1 MRQILV
7 TGGAGF
13 IGYHLSLEL
22 AKSNHVTI
30 IDNFSRGKL
39 DVKLKELLQKK
50 KIRII
55 KKNLEKEITFNK
67 KFDYIFH
74 LAATVGV
81 NNVNINPSFTLQNN
95 IIPAF
100 NLVNYIKKKNKN
112 CIFIFFSTSE
122 VYSPLIKIKKNIFP
136 LKESYDLLLPNKT
149 NDRDSYFISKILVEK
164 FLKLSNINYIIYRP
178 HNIYGPRMGM
188 SHVIPELIKRII
200 LEKNKKVKIY
210 SPNHKRVFCYIDD
223 CIKQIILTC
232 FKKKFLNQIINLG
245 STQNE
250 IKIFDLAKIINNF
263 LHVKKI
269 LLCGPITPGSPKRRI
284 PSLKKI
290 SNVIKNYNETKLVVG
305 IKKTV
310 DWYANY

>member
-1 MRQILV
+1 LRQILV

-22 AKSNHVTI
+22 AKNNYVTI

-39 DVKLKELLQKK
+39 DFKLKELLQKK
-50 KIRII
+50 KIKII
-55 KKNLEKEITFNK
+55 KKNLEKKITFNK

-81 NNVNINPSFTLQNN
+81 KNVNENPSFTLQNN

-136 LKESYDLLLPNKT
+136 LKESYDLLLPSKT
-149 NDRDSYFISKILVEK
+149 SGRDSYFISKIFVEK

-200 LEKNKKVKIY
+200 LDKNKKVKIY

-223 CIKQIILTC
+223 CINQIIFSC
-232 FKKKFLNQIINLG
+232 FKKKYFNKVLNIG
-245 STQNE
+245 SNQKE
-250 IKIFDLAKIINNF
+250 IKIYDLAKLINVLSFN
-263 LHVKKI
+263 KKKLI
-269 LLCGPITPGSPKRRI
+269 KSIVTPGSPYRRI
-284 PSLKKI
+284 PDVKKI
-290 SNVIKNYNETKLVVG
+290 TKKIKNYNETKLLDG
-305 IKKTV
+305 IKKTIE
-310 DWYANY
+310 WYKK